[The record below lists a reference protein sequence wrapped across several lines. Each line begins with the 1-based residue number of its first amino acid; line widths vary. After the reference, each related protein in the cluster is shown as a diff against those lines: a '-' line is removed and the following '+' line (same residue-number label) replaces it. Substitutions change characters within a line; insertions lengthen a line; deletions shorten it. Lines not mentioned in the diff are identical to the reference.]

1 MADLFVNR
9 QTELDSP
16 AYEAFPI
23 TANGSELDTWTRYV
37 YVGTGGTVQAIM
49 ANGGTVLFS
58 GVQNGQLL
66 PLRVKALGAATTASG
81 IVGLA

>member
-1 MADLFVNR
+1 MPDLFVNR

-23 TANGSELDTWTRYV
+23 TANGSELDTFTRSLYI
-37 YVGTGGTVQAIM
+37 GNGGTVEAIM
-49 ANGGTVLFS
+49 ANGGTVIFS
-58 GVQNGQLL
+58 NVGDGQIL
-66 PLRVKALGAATTASG
+66 PIRVKAIGTVTTASE